1 MYEYEDYGPTQEE
14 EDMGAGMESTDA
26 KFDWKNLKVEV
37 DMQNFAAG
45 IIQEVRRTLK
55 DEIVKDLKESFM
67 EELKEDIMEH
77 IRDVSL
83 EMVKDV
89 YDNEKIIVGGWGE
102 DKKEYTVRQYILM
115 KIQNTFK
122 DGVFIFSKKD
132 RWGDRE
138 ETKVS
143 LQDYID
149 RELNFSKFEKEINS
163 QVDKI
168 RRDINKRISDTFD
181 ASTRQMLSD
190 NVLKVL
196 MANDTYKKIQDNIA
210 GIADKAQEPRPSVPE
225 DDDWEV

>member
-1 MYEYEDYGPTQEE
+1 MYEYEDYGATQEE

-45 IIQEVRRTLK
+45 IILEVRRTLK
-55 DEIVKDLKESFM
+55 DEIVKDLKKSFM
-67 EELKEDIMEH
+67 EELKDDIMEH
-77 IRDVSL
+77 IKDVSL
-83 EMVKDV
+83 ELVKDV
-89 YDNEKIIVGGWGE
+89 YDNEKVIVGGWGE

-122 DGVFIFSKKD
+122 DGVFTFSTKD
-132 RWGDRE
+132 SWGDSIE
-138 ETKVS
+138 KKVS
-143 LQDYID
+143 LANYID
-149 RELNFSKFEKEINS
+149 NELKFEKFEREINS

-168 RRDINKRISDTFD
+168 RKGINKRISDTFD

-210 GIADKAQEPRPSVPE
+210 GIADKTQAPSSPE
-225 DDDWEV
+225 DDDEF

>member
-45 IIQEVRRTLK
+45 IILEVRRTLK
-55 DEIVKDLKESFM
+55 DEIVKDLKKSFM
-67 EELKEDIMEH
+67 EELKDDIMEH
-77 IRDVSL
+77 IKDVSL
-83 EMVKDV
+83 ELVKDV
-89 YDNEKIIVGGWGE
+89 YDNEKVIVGGWGE

-122 DGVFIFSKKD
+122 DGVFTFRAKD
-132 RWGDRE
+132 SWGGPKE
-138 ETKVS
+138 KKVS
-143 LQDYID
+143 LADYID
-149 RELNFSKFEKEINS
+149 NELKFEKFEREINS

-168 RRDINKRISDTFD
+168 RKDINKRISDTFD

-210 GIADKAQEPRPSVPE
+210 GIADKTQAPSSPE
-225 DDDWEV
+225 DDDEF

>member
-14 EDMGAGMESTDA
+14 EDMVAGMESTDA

-37 DMQNFAAG
+37 DMENFAAG
-45 IIQEVRRTLK
+45 IIHEVRRTLK
-55 DEIVKDLKESFM
+55 DEIVKELKESFM
-67 EELKEDIMEH
+67 KELKDDIMEH
-77 IRDVSL
+77 IKDISL
-83 EMVKDV
+83 ELVKDV
-89 YDNEKIIVGGWGE
+89 YDNEKVIVGGWGE

-115 KIQNTFK
+115 KVQNTFK
-122 DGVFIFSKKD
+122 DGVFTFGKKD

-138 ETKVS
+138 ETKVY

-149 RELNFSKFEKEINS
+149 SELNFSKFEKEINS

-210 GIADKAQEPRPSVPE
+210 GIADKTQASSSE
-225 DDDWEV
+225 DDDNDPDF